1 MRIFHWSCSS
11 MCSSFSFVLFEK
23 NVLQFS
29 ISFVVAYSTDD
40 VIYEWRFG
48 RLNSVEIAE
57 DMTLSQF
64 DLLQTPCF
72 NNTSSFRGG
81 MFALVVTMTRRC
93 LNTGL
98 IKWAFIPRCLRAC
111 LTWARKLNTMT
122 KCV

>member
-1 MRIFHWSCSS
+1 

-98 IKWAFIPRCLRAC
+98 IK
-111 LTWARKLNTMT
+111 
-122 KCV
+122 